1 MFCTKCGFEIKDGYK
16 FCPKCGTPAFVEKEE
31 SKSEIEAQVEDAK
44 MNVEEEEAV
53 VNTNDKTKIILE
65 PKTASSSKGIKAD
78 YERLRGLIP
87 NPSILEE
94 LELDKY
100 KKYAEDG
107 NKVAMLI
114 QAFRYEMG
122 IGVDKNLEKANQLYA
137 KVTDYD
143 IIGDMVSLYFFSV
156 ELSDNLCVTKKTV

>member
-1 MFCTKCGFEIKDGYK
+1 MFCTKCGFKIKDGYK

-44 MNVEEEEAV
+44 MNVEKEEAV
-53 VNTNDKTKIILE
+53 ANTNDRAKITSG
-65 PKTASSSKGIKAD
+65 PKTASSSKGPKAD
-78 YERLRGLIP
+78 FENLLGLIP

-94 LELDKY
+94 LEIDKY
-100 KKYAEDG
+100 KKYAKDG
-107 NKVAMLI
+107 NKVAMLM

-122 IGVDKNLEKANQLYA
+122 IGVEKNLEKANQLFA